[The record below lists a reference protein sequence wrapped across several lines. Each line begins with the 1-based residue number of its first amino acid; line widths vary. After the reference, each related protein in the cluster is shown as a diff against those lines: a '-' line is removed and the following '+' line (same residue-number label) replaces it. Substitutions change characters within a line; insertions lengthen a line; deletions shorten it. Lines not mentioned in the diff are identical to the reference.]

1 MKKLFTLKSSSI
13 TNRILITLLLCFT
26 VGSQCLWAQAHYK
39 VYANNKSSVAS
50 NAATQVNIPVPN
62 VNMGSNAN
70 HGYNQGNFTLICT
83 GNVQSASFSGNF
95 DQNSINGA
103 KINVTY
109 NTTDNNEKGG
119 AIIVKYNWNWDEYD
133 DFHVITIPYKKHVWD
148 FTEQLNPNLVQD
160 GNTYGY
166 SFRSIAQN
174 GNTKNGPVAYV
185 KSAINQDNAFYIN
198 ETAGLLFT
206 TPANSFGRNLTG
218 PKNQDYTYNDITGCK
233 TIAYKGNGD
242 NENTKLVI
250 PQVPAG
256 YYVKMYWHQYDAGYG
271 SDYTMTNLKDL
282 EGNAIVTSHKLRIP
296 GCPTNTDGD
305 YYGYGTTTFQ
315 VQNTGDVTF
324 NLRDLG
330 WATLYKIEITS
341 DYSSD
346 MQLKQYPSM
355 NESTGA
361 LSGTPTIVGINTDAG
376 HIVTIGNTPAV
387 RYYSGVVGDA
397 HGLAAMSPEITFEVD
412 EPNKKNSTS
421 ISAEAKNWTSN
432 GGVTYTNYKLTVTPK
447 YGIVKATQRINITY
461 PNQNYKYV
469 LDKKENYIAVGHV
482 DPQTYPYTWEFTSYN
497 MNDDHCGWG
506 MLYSFLTGTGTNP
519 PYEGSIVTNGLEHY
533 GQYRLWEGEQGAPAP
548 KGYYTMFTANNV
560 SGSLGTTLLKPL
572 FAQGSQLAYRS
583 GQGDMNDAEE
593 FQGLGV
599 TVEGIATD
607 KYGIVTGLGHGWL
620 SGVTELLIPDVD
632 PGMAVYIQTET
643 ASTKPYFEI
652 EGGGTITTDAAALGE
667 GATLIEKKWVV
678 DGTEVVDGK
687 VKEIGHH
694 EDDNISTYVL
704 GAIITPTSG
713 NKAHVRVKG
722 LDPTKRIFRIGVT
735 NIRKDINQFGYATES
750 RDRKIDHMM
759 TGFLT
764 KADAH
769 AYFAENF
776 TAYENVETGQ
786 DPIGIVKMVPAVKI
800 EEVSIDRAGNKVK
813 QNYENIPENTGVVLY
828 ADNVSSAI
836 NVPLFVPAIHVKPS
850 PVSDNLLVGP
860 VTSKYIDGTA
870 KDYILTNIY
879 QHRQNLN
886 VNLEGSGTEGKI
898 GFYRAQPGTLGAN
911 KAYLNLDNVASSS
924 AKLVLFSFFDDEE
937 EDIHNGITT
946 GIEDATHQMD
956 NGQWTKDNAEWYN
969 LNGQKLN
976 GMPSSSGLYIVN
988 GKKVLVK

>member
-1 MKKLFTLKSSSI
+1 MKKLFTLLILCTALVGRTMAWDNLFNKRTYVATSSERSNKFISNNEVPWLTDHNHDYGERTWYAYGNI
-13 TNRILITLLLCFT
+13 TNFRG
-26 VGSQCLWAQAHYK
+26 V
-39 VYANNKSSVAS
+39 
-50 NAATQVNIPVPN
+50 
-62 VNMGSNAN
+62 
-70 HGYNQGNFTLICT
+70 T
-83 GNVQSASFSGNF
+83 GG
-95 DQNSINGA
+95 
-103 KINVTY
+103 VTWDY
-109 NTTDNNEKGG
+109 TTNNEEEQGG
-119 AIIVKYNWNWDEYD
+119 ALVQIIRRNNGTSDYY
-133 DFHVITIPYKKHVWD
+133 VITIPYKKHVWD
-148 FTEQLNPNLVQD
+148 FTEQLSANLVQD

-166 SFRSIAQN
+166 SFRSIAQDQSN
-174 GNTKNGPVAYV
+174 KNGPVAYV

-218 PKNQDYTYNDITGCK
+218 PAKDRDYTYNDITGCK

-242 NENTKLVI
+242 NENTKLTL

-271 SDYTMTNLKDL
+271 SDYTMSNLKDL
-282 EGNAIVTSHKLRIP
+282 EGNAINTSHKLRIP
-296 GCPTNTDGD
+296 GCPIKTNGD

-315 VQNTGDVTF
+315 VLNTGNVTF
-324 NLRDLG
+324 NLRDIG

-346 MQLKQYPSM
+346 MQLEEYPAM

-361 LSGTPTIVGINTDAG
+361 LSGTPTVVDANTDAG
-376 HIVTIGNTPAV
+376 HIVTIGNTSAV

-447 YGIVKATQRINITY
+447 YGIIKATQRINITY

-482 DPQTYPYTWEFTSYN
+482 DPQEYPYTWEFTSYN
-497 MNDDHCGWG
+497 MNDNYCGWEK
-506 MLYSFLTGTGTNP
+506 LYQWLAFNTGTG
-519 PYEGSIVTNGLEHY
+519 EGTNGATTNLEHY
-533 GQYRLWEGEQGAPAP
+533 GQYRLWEAQPYAPAEVLKSE
-548 KGYYTMFTANNV
+548 KGIYTMFTANNV
-560 SGSLGTTLLKPL
+560 PGSLGTTLLKPL
-572 FAQGSQLAYRS
+572 FAQGSQLAYRFQNN
-583 GQGDMNDAEE
+583 GNIEMRDADEYK
-593 FQGLGV
+593 GLGV
-599 TVEGIATD
+599 TVEEIATD
-607 KYGIVTGLGHGWL
+607 KYGFIMGKGHGWL
-620 SGVTELLIPDVD
+620 WGVTELLIPDVD

-652 EGGGTITTDAAALGE
+652 EGGGTITTDDAALGE

-678 DGTEVVDGK
+678 DGTEVVDGEE
-687 VKEIGHH
+687 KEIGHH

-704 GAIITPTSG
+704 GAIITPASG

-722 LDPTKRIFRIGVT
+722 LDPAKRIFRIGVT
-735 NIRKDINQFGYATES
+735 NIRKEINKFGYATES
-750 RDRKIDHMM
+750 RDCKIDHMM

-769 AYFAENF
+769 AYFAKEF
-776 TAYENVETGQ
+776 TEYNNVTSGLE
-786 DPIGIVKMVPAVKI
+786 PIGIVKLVPAVKT
-800 EEVSIDRAGNKVK
+800 EDVSIDRGGHSVK
-813 QNYENIPENTGVVLY
+813 QNYENIPEETGVVLFSQKVKD
-828 ADNVSSAI
+828 AGKSI
-836 NVPLFVPAIHVKPS
+836 NVPLFVPAIHVKS
-850 PVSDNLLVGP
+850 TSESGNLLKASVDE
-860 VTSKYIDGTA
+860 TKLTGTA

-886 VNLEGSGTEGKI
+886 LNLTDGENAEDI
-898 GFYRAQPGTLGAN
+898 GFYRAQPGKLGAN
-911 KAYLNLDNVASSS
+911 KAYLKLDNVTSSP
-924 AKLVLFSFFDDEE
+924 AKLILFSFFNGEE

-946 GIEDATHQMD
+946 GIEDATHLMD
-956 NGQWTKDNAEWYN
+956 NGQWTMDNAEWYN

-976 GMPSSSGLYIVN
+976 GKPTAGGLYIVN

>member
-1 MKKLFTLKSSSI
+1 MKKLFVLLILFSALSI
-13 TNRILITLLLCFT
+13 KAMAWDNLYNKRTYVATSYERSNKFISNSNVPWLNDGNHSYGDR
-26 VGSQCLWAQAHYK
+26 SW
-39 VYANNKSSVAS
+39 YAYG
-50 NAATQVNIPVPN
+50 NI
-62 VNMGSNAN
+62 AN
-70 HGYNQGNFTLICT
+70 FR
-83 GNVQSASFSGNF
+83 SANDG
-95 DQNSINGA
+95 
-103 KINVTY
+103 VTWDY
-109 NTTDNNEKGG
+109 TTNNEEEQGG
-119 AIIVKYNWNWDEYD
+119 VLVQVIRRNDGTSDYY
-133 DFHVITIPYKKHVWD
+133 VITIPYKKHVWD
-148 FTEQLNPNLVQD
+148 FTEQLSANLVQD

-166 SFRSIAQN
+166 SFRSVAQDQSK
-174 GNTKNGPVAYV
+174 KNGPVAYV

-218 PKNQDYTYNDITGCK
+218 PEKNKDYDYNDITGCK

-242 NENTKLVI
+242 NENTKLTL

-282 EGNAIVTSHKLRIP
+282 EGNAINTSHKLRIP
-296 GCPTNTDGD
+296 GCPTDANGN

-346 MQLKQYPSM
+346 MRLEQYPSM

-361 LSGTPTIVGINTDAG
+361 LSGTPTVVDANTDAG
-376 HIVTIGNTPAV
+376 HIVTIGNTSAV

-461 PNQNYKYV
+461 PNQSYKYV

-620 SGVTELLIPDVD
+620 SGVTELLIPNVD
-632 PGMAVYIQTET
+632 AGMAVYIQTET
-643 ASTKPYFEI
+643 ANSKPYLEI
-652 EGGGTITTDAAALGE
+652 EGGGTITPDAAALGE
-667 GATLIEKKWVV
+667 HATLIEKKNVNNYPV
-678 DGTEVVDGK
+678 
-687 VKEIGHH
+687 
-694 EDDNISTYVL
+694 DDNIDTYVL
-704 GAIITPTSG
+704 GATITPASG

-735 NIRKDINQFGYATES
+735 NIRKDINKFGYATES
-750 RDRKIDHMM
+750 RDCKIDHMM

-769 AYFAENF
+769 AYFAKNF

-786 DPIGIVKMVPAVKI
+786 DPIGIVKMVPAVKT

-860 VTSKYIDGTA
+860 VTSTTLDGKG

-879 QHRQNLN
+879 QHKKNL
-886 VNLEGSGTEGKI
+886 SKDITDGTSADDI
-898 GFYRAQPGTLGAN
+898 GFYRAQAGTLGAN
-911 KAYLNLDNVASSS
+911 KAYLNLSSVS
-924 AKLVLFSFFDDEE
+924 SNAKLVLFSFFDEEE
-937 EDIHNGITT
+937 EDIYNGI
-946 GIEDATHQMD
+946 ATEIDQVTSYKT
-956 NGQWTKDNAEWYN
+956 QEASAEWYN

-976 GMPSSSGLYIVN
+976 GKPTADGLYIVN

>member
-1 MKKLFTLKSSSI
+1 MKKLFTLQNCDAVM
-13 TNRILITLLLCFT
+13 NRMLITLLLCFA

-95 DQNSINGA
+95 DQNSINWT

-119 AIIVKYNWNWDEYD
+119 AIIVKYNWGYDVYD

-206 TPANSFGRNLTG
+206 TPANSFGRNLRG
-218 PKNQDYTYNDITGCK
+218 PAKDQDYTYNDITGCK

-256 YYVKMYWHQYDAGYG
+256 YYIKMYWHQYDAGFG
-271 SDYTMTNLKDL
+271 SDYTMSNLKDL
-282 EGNAIVTSHKLRIP
+282 EGNAINTSYKLRIP
-296 GCPTNTDGD
+296 GCPTNTNGD

-315 VQNTGDVTF
+315 VQNTGNVTF
-324 NLRDLG
+324 NLRDIG

-346 MQLKQYPSM
+346 MQLEQYPSM

-397 HGLAAMSPEITFEVD
+397 HGLAAMSPELSFVVEGEGKQNV
-412 EPNKKNSTS
+412 TS
-421 ISAEAKNWTSN
+421 ITSEPKTWRSN
-432 GGVTYTNYKLTVTPK
+432 GGVDYTNYKLTVNPG
-447 YGIVKATQRINITY
+447 YGNVKATQKIIISY
-461 PNQNYKYV
+461 PGQSYKYV
-469 LDKKENYIAVGHV
+469 LDKQETWIAVGHV
-482 DPQTYPYTWEFTSYN
+482 DPQKYPYTWDFTDYN
-497 MNDDHCGWG
+497 MSDDRAGWAG
-506 MLYSFLTGTGTNP
+506 TWTYLNMLNVREITENNIGGNIEKVKCKWYAGWELLGGADDVNGTYVMHDYYGDTGSNA
-519 PYEGSIVTNGLEHY
+519 ESIDK
-533 GQYRLWEGEQGAPAP
+533 A
-548 KGYYTMFTANNV
+548 
-560 SGSLGTTLLKPL
+560 L
-572 FAQGSQLAYRS
+572 FAQGSQFAYAIPAGDNS
-583 GQGDMNDAEE
+583 GRKAFDGYNPVAEYK
-593 FQGLGV
+593 GLGIKSSGINNGTPIRILGRGNGHLWNVREIMIPNV
-599 TVEGIATD
+599 TNGMKIFIQTDQGGTPSIEVANGTAAIDEAAKGDATLEW
-607 KYGIVTGLGHGWL
+607 KKELSTITAETFVQGWTISTSETNGTNVVL
-620 SGVTELLIPDVD
+620 TFPDV
-632 PGMAVYIQTET
+632 
-643 ASTKPYFEI
+643 S
-652 EGGGTITTDAAALGE
+652 
-667 GATLIEKKWVV
+667 KK
-678 DGTEVVDGK
+678 
-687 VKEIGHH
+687 I
-694 EDDNISTYVL
+694 Y
-704 GAIITPTSG
+704 
-713 NKAHVRVKG
+713 
-722 LDPTKRIFRIGVT
+722 RIGVT
-735 NIRKDINQFGYATES
+735 NITKTINQFGYATES
-750 RDRKIDHMM
+750 RDVEIDHMM

-764 KADAH
+764 KANAH
-769 AYFAENF
+769 AYFVKNF
-776 TAYENVETGQ
+776 TAYDNVPTGQ
-786 DPIGIVKMVPAVKI
+786 DPIGKVQMVPAVETK
-800 EEVSIDRAGNKVK
+800 ELSKEWNRLKFNQDFER
-813 QNYENIPENTGVVLY
+813 IPPYMGVVLY
-828 ADNVSSAI
+828 ADNVSSKI
-836 NVPLFVPAIHVKPS
+836 TVPLFYPPCNSVEMEDGSIG
-850 PVSDNLLVGP
+850 NLLVGP
-860 VTSKYIDGTA
+860 VTSITLDGKG

-879 QHRQNLN
+879 QHKKNL
-886 VNLEGSGTEGKI
+886 SKDITDGTSADDI
-898 GFYRAQPGTLGAN
+898 GFYRAQAGTLGAN
-911 KAYLNLDNVASSS
+911 KAYLNLSSVS
-924 AKLVLFSFFDDEE
+924 SNAKLVLFSFFDEEE
-937 EDIHNGITT
+937 EDIYNGI
-946 GIEDATHQMD
+946 ATEIDQVTSYKT
-956 NGQWTKDNAEWYN
+956 QEASAEWYN

-976 GMPSSSGLYIVN
+976 GKPTAGGLYIVN

>member
-1 MKKLFTLKSSSI
+1 MKKLFVLLILFSALSI
-13 TNRILITLLLCFT
+13 KAVAWDNLYNKRTYVATSYERSNKFIGNNNVPWLNDGNHSYGDR
-26 VGSQCLWAQAHYK
+26 SW
-39 VYANNKSSVAS
+39 YAYG
-50 NAATQVNIPVPN
+50 NI
-62 VNMGSNAN
+62 AN
-70 HGYNQGNFTLICT
+70 FR
-83 GNVQSASFSGNF
+83 SASG
-95 DQNSINGA
+95 G
-103 KINVTY
+103 VTWDY
-109 NTTDNNEKGG
+109 TTNNEEEQGG
-119 AIIVKYNWNWDEYD
+119 VLVQVIRRNDGTSDYY
-133 DFHVITIPYKKHVWD
+133 VITIPYKKHVWD
-148 FTEQLNPNLVQD
+148 FTEQLSADLVQD

-166 SFRSIAQN
+166 SFRSVAQDQSN
-174 GNTKNGPVAYV
+174 KNGPVAYV

-206 TPANSFGRNLTG
+206 TPANSFGRNVTG
-218 PKNQDYTYNDITGCK
+218 PEKNNDYNYNDITGCK

-242 NENTKLVI
+242 NEDTKLTL

-282 EGNAIVTSHKLRIP
+282 EGNAINTSHKLRIS
-296 GCPTNTDGD
+296 GCPTKANGD

-346 MQLKQYPSM
+346 MKLVQYPSM
-355 NESTGA
+355 DESTGA
-361 LSGTPTIVGINTDAG
+361 LSGTPTVVDANTDAG
-376 HIVTIGNTPAV
+376 HIVTIGNTSAV

-461 PNQNYKYV
+461 PNQSYKYV
-469 LDKKENYIAVGHV
+469 LDKKETYIAVGHV
-482 DPQTYPYTWEFTSYN
+482 DPQEYPYTWEFTSYN

-506 MLYSFLTGTGTNP
+506 MLYQFLTGTGTNP

-548 KGYYTMFTANNV
+548 QGYYTMFTANNV

-620 SGVTELLIPDVD
+620 SGVTELLIPNVD
-632 PGMAVYIQTET
+632 AGMAVYIQTET
-643 ASTKPYFEI
+643 ADSKPYFEI
-652 EGGGTITTDAAALGE
+652 EGGGTITPDAAALGE
-667 GATLIEKKWVV
+667 HATLIEKKNVNNYPV
-678 DGTEVVDGK
+678 
-687 VKEIGHH
+687 
-694 EDDNISTYVL
+694 DDNIDTYVL
-704 GAIITPTSG
+704 GATITPESG

-735 NIRKDINQFGYATES
+735 NIRKDINKFGYATES

-786 DPIGIVKMVPAVKI
+786 DPIGIVKMVPAVKT

-836 NVPLFVPAIHVKPS
+836 NVPLFVPAIHVQPS

-860 VTSKYIDGTA
+860 VTSTTLDGKG

-879 QHRQNLN
+879 QHKKNL
-886 VNLEGSGTEGKI
+886 SKDITDGTSADDI
-898 GFYRAQPGTLGAN
+898 GFYRAQAGTLGAN
-911 KAYLNLDNVASSS
+911 KAYLNLSSVS
-924 AKLVLFSFFDDEE
+924 SNAKLVLFSFFDEEE
-937 EDIHNGITT
+937 EDIYNGI
-946 GIEDATHQMD
+946 ATEIDQVTSYKT
-956 NGQWTKDNAEWYN
+956 QEASAEWYN

-976 GMPSSSGLYIVN
+976 GKPTAGGLYIVN

>member
-1 MKKLFTLKSSSI
+1 MKKLFVLLILFSALSIKAVAWDNLYNKRSYVANSYERSNKFIGNNNVPWLNDGNHDYGDRSWYAYGNI
-13 TNRILITLLLCFT
+13 TNFR
-26 VGSQCLWAQAHYK
+26 S
-39 VYANNKSSVAS
+39 AN
-50 NAATQVNIPVPN
+50 
-62 VNMGSNAN
+62 G
-70 HGYNQGNFTLICT
+70 G
-83 GNVQSASFSGNF
+83 
-95 DQNSINGA
+95 
-103 KINVTY
+103 VTWDY
-109 NTTDNNEKGG
+109 TTNNEEEQGG
-119 AIIVKYNWNWDEYD
+119 VLVQVIRRNNGTSDYY
-133 DFHVITIPYKKHVWD
+133 VITIPYKKHVWD
-148 FTEQLNPNLVQD
+148 FTEQLSANLVQD

-166 SFRSIAQN
+166 SFRSVAQDQSK
-174 GNTKNGPVAYV
+174 KNGPVAYV

-218 PKNQDYTYNDITGCK
+218 PEKNKDYNYSDITGCK

-242 NENTKLVI
+242 NTNTKLTL

-256 YYVKMYWHQYDAGYG
+256 YYIKMYWHQYDAGYG

-282 EGNAIVTSHKLRIP
+282 EGNAINTSHKLRIP
-296 GCPTNTDGD
+296 GCPTDANGN

-346 MQLKQYPSM
+346 MRLEQYPSM

-361 LSGTPTIVGINTDAG
+361 LSGTPTVVDANTDAG
-376 HIVTIGNTPAV
+376 HIVTIGNTSAV

-461 PNQNYKYV
+461 PNQSYKYV

-506 MLYSFLTGTGTNP
+506 MLYQFLTGTGTNP
-519 PYEGSIVTNGLEHY
+519 PSDGSIVTNGLEHY

-620 SGVTELLIPDVD
+620 SGVTELLIPNVD
-632 PGMAVYIQTET
+632 AGMAVYIQTET
-643 ASTKPYFEI
+643 ANSKPYLEI
-652 EGGGTITTDAAALGE
+652 EGGGTITPDAAALGE
-667 GATLIEKKWVV
+667 HATLIEKKNVNNYPV
-678 DGTEVVDGK
+678 
-687 VKEIGHH
+687 
-694 EDDNISTYVL
+694 DDNIDTYVL
-704 GAIITPTSG
+704 GATITPASG

-735 NIRKDINQFGYATES
+735 NIRKDINKFGYATES

-786 DPIGIVKMVPAVKI
+786 DPIGIVKMVPAVKT

-860 VTSKYIDGTA
+860 VTSTTLDGKG

-879 QHRQNLN
+879 QHKKNL
-886 VNLEGSGTEGKI
+886 SKDITDGTSADDI
-898 GFYRAQPGTLGAN
+898 GFYRAQAGTLGAN
-911 KAYLNLDNVASSS
+911 KAYLNLSSVS
-924 AKLVLFSFFDDEE
+924 SNAKLVLFSFFDEEE
-937 EDIHNGITT
+937 EDIYNGI
-946 GIEDATHQMD
+946 ATEIDQVTSYKT
-956 NGQWTKDNAEWYN
+956 QEASAEWYN

-976 GMPSSSGLYIVN
+976 GKPTAGGLYIVN